1 MKKLVCAWILACGL
15 LFTGCNV
22 EEMSTLRE
30 ISRPYAGEYKCKKL
44 NLGGEDVL
52 ANFRFLKLELAN
64 GGTFTLKYEDVRG
77 GRGEYAGEYEM
88 GEDSIT
94 FRSLSG
100 GEEKKFVF
108 PYEKGSVLIELP
120 FGGKLLLAEFGT
132 S

>member
-1 MKKLVCAWILACGL
+1 MKKIVCALALACMF

-22 EEMSTLRE
+22 EEMSSLRE

-44 NLGGEDVL
+44 TLGGENML
-52 ANFRFLKLELAN
+52 ASFRFLKLELAQD
-64 GGTFTLKYEDVRG
+64 GTFTFKYEDVGG

-88 GEDSIT
+88 GESSVT
-94 FRSLSG
+94 FRTLSG

-108 PYEKGSVLIELP
+108 PYEKGTVHLELP